1 MSLLIAA
8 AIAAA
13 SANQVTVEAGRANWN
28 NYPAA
33 SLAPRQLPTPAMV
46 TQVETLLRERTCRI
60 SGQRAE
66 EFDIDVP
73 YLAFVEPNG
82 TLSRVVV
89 ADMGC
94 PELETLVGEVI
105 LSRAQAG
112 DFRPTGAPE
121 AQWYASNI
129 NFNLSSAR

>member
-8 AIAAA
+8 AAAA
-13 SANQVTVEAGRANWN
+13 AMANQIPVEAGRANWGD
-28 NYPAA
+28 YPAA
-33 SLAPRQLPTPAMV
+33 SLAPRQLPTMAMV
-46 TQVETLLRERTCRI
+46 TQVETMLRDRTCRMR
-60 SGQRAE
+60 GQRAD

-73 YLAFVEPNG
+73 YLALVQPDG
-82 TLSRVVV
+82 SLARVVV

-94 PELETLVGEVI
+94 PELETLVGEVV

-112 DFRPTGAPE
+112 DFRPTGAAE